1 MEDEGLN
8 SILVK
13 NSRNGKN
20 GGFRVTLL
28 DRELSDQERHI
39 LICSA
44 CDGILREPMLVN
56 DIFKCN
62 ACIEMEEVV
71 TSSIP
76 FLTLTQK
83 IQINCPYKEEGCT
96 WNGSITMLIDHRS
109 CCERFLQ
116 EYPNCPDTVIE
127 CSFRH
132 YGCEVKIQRKYM
144 HQHEQDN
151 QNDHMKLMDKHI
163 RAKDD
168 TIRTLSSELV
178 AVKKQL
184 KEVEIEM
191 KYTSGGI
198 VFELPGIKEKL
209 KSDRAYKIKE
219 FYAGLYK
226 FQGTIHSKYKSEN
239 KIGVFVRTQR
249 GKFDDDVIWPFCGK
263 VSISLINKTNE
274 NPSVLRSF
282 STEGNSAFERFR
294 YDDNCSA
301 PDYQVFATHETILKE
316 EYSKGDSIKIKILIQ
331 FDAQRA
337 KL

>member
-39 LICSA
+39 LVCSA
-44 CDGILREPMLVN
+44 CDGILREPVLVN

-62 ACIEMEEVV
+62 ACIEMDEVV
-71 TSSIP
+71 TSSILY
-76 FLTLTQK
+76 LTRK
-83 IQINCPYKEEGCT
+83 IKINCPYKEEGCT

-109 CCERFLQ
+109 DCERFLQ

-127 CSFRH
+127 CSFRQ
-132 YGCEVKIQRKYM
+132 YGCEVKTQRKYM

-151 QNDHMKLMDKHI
+151 QTDHMKLMDKHI

-168 TIRTLSSELV
+168 TIQNLSSELV

-184 KEVEIEM
+184 NEVETEM
-191 KYTSGGI
+191 KYTCGGI
-198 VFELPGIKEKL
+198 VFELPAITEKM
-209 KSDRAYKIKE
+209 KSDQAYKITE

-226 FQGTIHSKYKSEN
+226 FQGVIRSRSNNEN
-239 KIGVFVRTQR
+239 KIGVFVQTQR
-249 GKFDDDVIWPFCGK
+249 GKFDSDIIWPFCGK

-274 NPSVLRSF
+274 NSSVLRSF
-282 STEGNSAFERFR
+282 STEGNSSFERC
-294 YDDNCSA
+294 DDNSLA
-301 PDYQVFATHETILKE
+301 HGFKDFATHETILKE